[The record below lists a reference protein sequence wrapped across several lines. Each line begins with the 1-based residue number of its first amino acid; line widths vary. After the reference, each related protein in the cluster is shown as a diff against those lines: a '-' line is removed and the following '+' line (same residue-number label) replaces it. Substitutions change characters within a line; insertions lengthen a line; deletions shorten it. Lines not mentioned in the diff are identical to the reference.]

1 MRQLGTWFLVIKKW
15 TKCKMLYKEVHFFI
29 FCPPFYIILS
39 TIFPF
44 TLSIFVIGSLIRGRM
59 NFIKL
64 REINNYLK
72 DNIIAN
78 N

>member
-1 MRQLGTWFLVIKKW
+1 MRQLGPWFLVIKQW
-15 TKCKMLYKEVHFFI
+15 TTCKMLYKEVHFCV

-44 TLSIFVIGSLIRGRM
+44 TLSIFVTGSLIRGIM